1 MSENKK
7 YYWLKL
13 KDNFFNQLVIKKLRK
28 MEHGDTCVIVYL
40 KMQLLAMQNEGVLNY
55 KGIGCDMLEELMLQL
70 DEKEEYVIMTL
81 EYLQKA
87 GVLEMSNNEY
97 TILNIVDVVGK
108 ETNSTQRVQKH
119 RANKSKLLEYD
130 ESVTDDG
137 IDETSNVTN
146 ETNDVTDNETDNVT
160 NNETNET
167 LHCNTEK
174 EKDIE
179 KEKEKNKKEKGLF
192 LEYCEQLC
200 FSKNMIKAVSNW
212 MDYKK
217 EKNQSY
223 KSKGLKTLLNQLYNY
238 QKEYG
243 EEAVINA
250 IEQAMSNNWQGIV
263 WGSLSKQKN
272 VIVLQTDAEKRK
284 QDYMKKQSEAY
295 LAEMRAYAGLA

>member
-13 KDNFFNQLVIKKLRK
+13 KENFFDQLVIKKLRK
-28 MEHGDTCVIVYL
+28 MEYGDTCVIIYL

-55 KGIGCDMLEELMLQL
+55 KGIGCDMLEELILQL
-70 DEKEEYVIMTL
+70 DEKEEYIIMTL

-87 GVLEMSNNEY
+87 GVLEISDNEY
-97 TILNIVDVVGK
+97 TILNIVDIVGK

-119 RANKSKLLEYD
+119 RANKSKLLQCD
-130 ESVTDDG
+130 ECVTDG
-137 IDETSNVTN
+137 AIDETDNVT
-146 ETNDVTDNETDNVT
+146 NETDNVT
-160 NNETNET
+160 DNVTNET
-167 LHCNTEK
+167 LHCNTE
-174 EKDIE
+174 IE
-179 KEKEKNKKEKGLF
+179 KEIEKEKNKKEKGLF

-200 FSKNMIKAVSNW
+200 FSENMIKAISNW
-212 MDYKK
+212 VDYKK

-223 KSKGLKTLLNQLYNY
+223 KPKGLKTLLNQLSKY

-243 EEAVINA
+243 EDAVIEA

-263 WGSLSKQKN
+263 WENLSKLKK
-272 VIVLQTDAEKRK
+272 VVVLQTDDEKKK